1 MSGSDLGSMDP
12 STHVN
17 GSPAHN
23 SNVPIGSRTRSPS
36 ATRTESSLTSSLTNL
51 AGNLNI
57 NLKGPGTRRKFT
69 ETEMQC
75 LLGEAVNNLIKYYL
89 EPTGERGNVTALLC
103 GESGLVP
110 CLELVL
116 HHGFRSSRIFSR
128 NLFLWDYLRKNIIF
142 NYFEI
147 SRISLI
153 YCFPVQVRDCYT
165 QDPRSVTSV
174 RDYADPSSDR
184 PARRWLCDI
193 IEKIQHYGHS
203 LGKRDKLQL
212 FLCLAA
218 RYD

>member
-1 MSGSDLGSMDP
+1 M
-12 STHVN
+12 HVN

-23 SNVPIGSRTRSPS
+23 SNGPVGSRTRSPS

-57 NLKGPGTRRKFT
+57 NLKGAGTRRKFT
-69 ETEMQC
+69 ENEMQC

-128 NLFLWDYLRKNIIF
+128 NLFLWDYLRKKIWIETIF
-142 NYFEI
+142 KPPALRHMEVLFHSAS
-147 SRISLI
+147 SRLLHARSTFGNERTGL
-153 YCFPVQVRDCYT
+153 CGPLLWSTRSPLAVRNHRKDST
-165 QDPRSVTSV
+165 LRAFIRKT
-174 RDYADPSSDR
+174 
-184 PARRWLCDI
+184 
-193 IEKIQHYGHS
+193 G
-203 LGKRDKLQL
+203 
-212 FLCLAA
+212 
-218 RYD
+218 